1 MDQIVGYSILFLM
14 VGYDKTSNALAFTAY
29 NLATHPDCQE
39 KLIEETDA
47 ILDKVCYFCGSRTI
61 VLIIMQ

>member
-1 MDQIVGYSILFLM
+1 MDEIVGNSILFLL
-14 VGYDKTSNALAFTAY
+14 VGLAFTAY

-39 KLIEETDA
+39 KLIEEIDA
-47 ILDKVCYFCGSRTI
+47 ILGKVCYFCGSYTI